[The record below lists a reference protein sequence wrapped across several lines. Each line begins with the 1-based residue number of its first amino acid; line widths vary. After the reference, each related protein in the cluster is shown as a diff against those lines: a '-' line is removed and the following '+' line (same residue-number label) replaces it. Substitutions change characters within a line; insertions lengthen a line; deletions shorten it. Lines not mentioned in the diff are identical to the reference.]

1 MSIDLNLHII
11 LWPSGYKS
19 INQKC
24 FLVIL
29 VFTCPAFWGTDF
41 WVTFVE
47 ENRDYEI

>member
-1 MSIDLNLHII
+1 MSIDLKLHII

-29 VFTCPAFWGTDF
+29 LISPVQASE
-41 WVTFVE
+41 VQTFGLLVK
-47 ENRDYEI
+47 ENLDYEI